1 MKHLLS
7 IAAFAT
13 ALNVAGAAAG
23 ELPNYELMGYPIT
36 SHQLAIV
43 GSANVQERP
52 PIPMLSLNGMPASPH
67 QVAVLTSRHGVA
79 AARAAQLTTAGLL
92 AR

>member
-13 ALNVAGAAAG
+13 ALNVAGAAAA
-23 ELPNYELMGYPIT
+23 EFPSYELMGYPIT
-36 SHQLAIV
+36 SHQVAIL
-43 GSANVQERP
+43 GSANVQERS

-67 QVAVLTSRHGVA
+67 QVAVLTPRRGVTA
-79 AARAAQLTTAGLL
+79 AIATQLTTAGLS

>member
-13 ALNVAGAAAG
+13 ALNVAGAAAA

-36 SHQLAIV
+36 SHQVAIL
-43 GSANVQERP
+43 GSANVQERS
-52 PIPMLSLNGMPASPH
+52 PIPMLSSNGMPASPH
-67 QVAVLTSRHGVA
+67 QVAVLTSRRGVTA
-79 AARAAQLTTAGLL
+79 AIAAQLTTAGLS

>member
-7 IAAFAT
+7 IAAVAT
-13 ALNVAGAAAG
+13 ALNVAGAAAA

-36 SHQLAIV
+36 SHQVAIL
-43 GSANVQERP
+43 GSANVQERS

-67 QVAVLTSRHGVA
+67 QVAVLTPRRGVTA
-79 AARAAQLTTAGLL
+79 AIATQLTTAGLS
-92 AR
+92 AH

>member
-13 ALNVAGAAAG
+13 ALNVAGAEAA
-23 ELPNYELMGYPIT
+23 ELPNYELKGYPIT
-36 SHQLAIV
+36 SHQIATL
-43 GSANVQERP
+43 GSANVQERS

-67 QVAVLTSRHGVA
+67 QVAVLTSRRGVTA
-79 AARAAQLTTAGLL
+79 AIAAQQTTAGLSVQ
-92 AR
+92 

>member
-13 ALNVAGAAAG
+13 ALNVAGAVAA

-36 SHQLAIV
+36 SHQVAIDEK
-43 GSANVQERP
+43 S
-52 PIPMLSLNGMPASPH
+52 
-67 QVAVLTSRHGVA
+67 
-79 AARAAQLTTAGLL
+79 
-92 AR
+92 